1 MGMVQRYQKRISGPL
16 MDRIDIH
23 LDVARVPF
31 QKLDTLEG
39 RESSDMIRARVE
51 AACVIQQERFCQI
64 ERENVLVNGDM
75 GQVKFSNF
83 VKLMRTVKVSCVQLL
98 NRWI

>member
-31 QKLDTLEG
+31 QKLATLEG
-39 RESSDMIRARVE
+39 GESSDVIRARVE
-51 AACVIQQERFCQI
+51 AARVIQQERFRQI
-64 ERENVLVNGDM
+64 DKENVLVNGDM
-75 GQVKFSNF
+75 GPSEVQQFCQIDEDGKS
-83 VKLMRTVKVSCVQLL
+83 LMRAAV
-98 NRWI
+98 IG